1 MMLYHYSKQSEALLA
16 MVSNIYMIFHLTS
29 PAAMCVWALNMG
41 VSGGVE
47 YQEDK
52 FCQKILFLWQEER
65 LGIIRV
71 LTLTLHPAPCWDH

>member
-1 MMLYHYSKQSEALLA
+1 MLYHYSKHSEALLA

-29 PAAMCVWALNMG
+29 AAASVCEPLNMG

-52 FCQKILFLWQEER
+52 FCQKILFL
-65 LGIIRV
+65 
-71 LTLTLHPAPCWDH
+71 